1 MYIVVSE
8 AGVSVHDADDLK
20 SLSIRAAR
28 ALTAEAMG
36 TLGEPTDDG
45 THAWLDVAV
54 LRATAEATLPPS
66 AREAWRTGFDGMIAY
81 ATSKGWT
88 DERGRVRA
96 HLEPLS

>member
-8 AGVSVHDADDLK
+8 AGVSVRDADDLK
-20 SLSIRAAR
+20 SLSIRATK
-28 ALTAEAMG
+28 ALEPGALG

-54 LRATAEATLPPS
+54 LRAAAEATLPAS
-66 AREAWRTGFDGMIAY
+66 AREAWRSGFDGMIGY

-96 HLEPLS
+96 HLEPLT